1 VTDSPTMALARM
13 RSVVLDCPHPRSL
26 ADFYRGVLGGNVDGV
41 EEDWVVLTVDG
52 LRLAFQLADEFAAPT
67 WPTGERPQQ
76 FHLDVTVDDVDAVE
90 PQVLAL
96 GATKHAVQPG
106 EAAGDSFRVYLDP
119 AGHPFCL
126 CWD

>member
-1 VTDSPTMALARM
+1 MPLARM
-13 RSVVLDCPHPRSL
+13 RSVVLDCPDPRAL
-26 ADFYRGVLGGNVDGV
+26 AEFYQGVLGGEMDADA
-41 EEDWVVLTVDG
+41 EDWVTLTVDG
-52 LRLAFQLADEFAAPT
+52 VRLAFQLADDFAAPT

-76 FHLDVTVDDVDAVE
+76 FHLDVTVEDVNAIE

-96 GATKHAVQPG
+96 GAAKHDVQPG
-106 EAAGDSFRVYLDP
+106 EAEGDQFRVYLDP

>member
-1 VTDSPTMALARM
+1 MPLARM
-13 RSVVLDCPHPRSL
+13 RSVVLDCPDPRAL
-26 ADFYRGVLGGNVDGV
+26 AEFYQGVLSGNVTAAED
-41 EEDWVVLTVDG
+41 DWVVLTVDG
-52 LRLAFQLADEFAAPT
+52 LRLAFQLADEFERPT

-76 FHLDVTVDDVDAVE
+76 FHLDVTVDDVDVAE
-90 PQVLAL
+90 PEVLAL
-96 GATKHAVQPG
+96 GATKHVIQPG